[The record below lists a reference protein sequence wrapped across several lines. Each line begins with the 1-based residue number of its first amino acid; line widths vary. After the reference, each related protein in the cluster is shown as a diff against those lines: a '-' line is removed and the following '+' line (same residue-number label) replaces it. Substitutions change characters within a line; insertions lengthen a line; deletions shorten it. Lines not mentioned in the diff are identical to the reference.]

1 MANAKIELTGVTEKE
16 IVPGYTGRF
25 IHSETMTVAYWD
37 IKAGHSLPTHSH
49 VHEQIV
55 NMLEG
60 EFELT
65 VDGNP
70 LHLVPGDV
78 VVLHSNIEHSG
89 RAITDCRILDVFQ
102 PVRDD
107 YVFDD

>member
-1 MANAKIELTGVTEKE
+1 MKIKLDSLKAHEV
-16 IVPGYTGRF
+16 VPGYKAKT
-25 IHSETMTVAYWD
+25 IHSKTMTVVYWD
-37 IKAGHSLPTHSH
+37 IKAGESLPVHSH

-78 VVLHSNIEHSG
+78 VVLHSNVEHAG

-102 PVRDD
+102 PVRED
-107 YVFDD
+107 YVFE